1 MKGIFLILIN
11 IIIIF
16 CSDEINTNL
25 RYLNENSYSSTI
37 NKSVPGTPI
46 DKSIPGTPINKSVP
60 GTPIDK
66 SIPGTPINKSI
77 PGTTINKSVPG
88 TPIIKSVPGTT
99 INKSVPGTPIIKS
112 VPGTTINKSI
122 PGTPIN
128 KSIPGTTINKSVLST
143 LSSSIFTPTSTS
155 PNNATNFESEP
166 EKILLGVD
174 NYKFENHIIFF
185 YAKFLIES
193 RKKFN
198 DIEIFILAINNNN
211 LRFLQNTPI
220 NVACYYEKNIST
232 IYEYHCNHSY
242 DGNIDSIKVS
252 YDGDKTDYAVYS
264 LENLQKQT
272 GDKISL
278 DLIHIN
284 DCTIVDEDNAII
296 NGNSEDKSIPNNANS
311 IMYVLIDGSTQN
323 VSTNFIKKDDNGNY
337 DLKLNLKQ
345 SLSTDLNNK
354 LGVVEINGENK
365 NYLLSFKDGEKSNLD
380 YKYDSPNN
388 TTNQVF
394 YPKKSSGGLSGG
406 TIVAIILPCIAALLA
421 VLGLAFFL
429 GKSSTGAAAAS
440 TIPMENIGNNTIG
453 VTSSANVVN
462 KYP

>member
-11 IIIIF
+11 IILII
-16 CSDEINTNL
+16 CSDEIKKNKSFKVYKNL
-25 RYLNENSYSSTI
+25 RYLEDENLEANPIPSSTI
-37 NKSVPGTPI
+37 YPK
-46 DKSIPGTPINKSVP
+46 
-60 GTPIDK
+60 
-66 SIPGTPINKSI
+66 
-77 PGTTINKSVPG
+77 TTINNS
-88 TPIIKSVPGTT
+88 TPKTT
-99 INKSVPGTPIIKS
+99 INISTPK
-112 VPGTTINKSI
+112 TTINNSESKIKSFL
-122 PGTPIN
+122 
-128 KSIPGTTINKSVLST
+128 TTALNPESNSKSVLST
-143 LSSSIFTPTSTS
+143 VSSSIFTPTSTN

-193 RKKFN
+193 IKKFN
-198 DIEIFILAINNNN
+198 YIEIFILAINNNN

-232 IYEYHCNHSY
+232 IYEYHCNQSY
-242 DGNIDSIKVS
+242 NGNIDSIKVS

-323 VSTNFIKKDDNGNY
+323 VSTNFIKKDENGNY

-453 VTSSANVVN
+453 VTSSTSVVN

>member
-16 CSDEINTNL
+16 CSDEIKKNHKNL
-25 RYLNENSYSSTI
+25 RYLKGGTNSIISSTFQSSTFKSSTI
-37 NKSVPGTPI
+37 KSSTFKSSTIKSSTIKSSVTKSSIPI
-46 DKSIPGTPINKSVP
+46 VKSSLFDQSTSLNSNLKSI
-60 GTPIDK
+60 
-66 SIPGTPINKSI
+66 
-77 PGTTINKSVPG
+77 
-88 TPIIKSVPGTT
+88 
-99 INKSVPGTPIIKS
+99 
-112 VPGTTINKSI
+112 
-122 PGTPIN
+122 
-128 KSIPGTTINKSVLST
+128 LST
-143 LSSSIFTPTSTS
+143 LPKNGTI
-155 PNNATNFESEP
+155 FESEP
-166 EKILLGVD
+166 QKILLGVD
-174 NYKFENHIIFF
+174 NYKFENNIIFF

-193 RKKFN
+193 IKKFN
-198 DIEIFILAINNNN
+198 DKEIFILAINNNN

-232 IYEYHCNHSY
+232 IYEYHCNQSY
-242 DGNIDSIKVS
+242 DGKIDSIKVS

-264 LENLQKQT
+264 LENLQNQT

-323 VSTNFIKKDDNGNY
+323 VSTNFIKKDENGNY

-345 SLSTDLNNK
+345 SLSTDLDNK

-365 NYLLSFKDGEKSNLD
+365 NYLLSFKDGEKSKLD

-453 VTSSANVVN
+453 VTSSTSVVN